1 MSLPPTDSD
10 WKIRQVIYACLVAT
24 GCAPDT
30 RDIAAR
36 FDLRPAQAQAALQRL
51 HDAHALVLAD
61 DGAVLMA
68 HPLSAVQTDYRAR
81 IDGRWLYANCAW
93 DSLGIPAMLGDDA
106 QIEAL
111 HPLTRQP
118 IRFAIR
124 GGQLVGAEDGLVHFA
139 QPFRHWYDDIV
150 ET

>member
-1 MSLPPTDSD
+1 LTPTEAD
-10 WKIRQVIYACLVAT
+10 WQIRQHIYARLVAT
-24 GCAPDT
+24 GRAPDI
-30 RDIAAR
+30 RDIAAQ
-36 FDLRPAQAQAALQRL
+36 FDIQPAHAQAALQRL

-61 DGAVLMA
+61 GGAVLMA

-93 DSLGIPAMLGDDA
+93 DSLGIPAMLGQDA

-111 HPLTRQP
+111 HPSTRQP
-118 IRFAIR
+118 IRYAIS
-124 GGQLVGAEDGLVHFA
+124 GGQLVGAEGGLVHFA

>member
-1 MSLPPTDSD
+1 MSLTPTDSD
-10 WKIRQVIYACLVAT
+10 WQIRQYIYARLLAT
-24 GCAPDT
+24 GCAPDIH
-30 RDIAAR
+30 DIAVR
-36 FDLRPAQAQAALQRL
+36 FALRPSQTQAALRRL

-68 HPLSAVQTDYRAR
+68 HPLSTVQTDYRAR

-93 DSLGIPAMLGDDA
+93 DALGIPAMLGSDA

-118 IRFAIR
+118 IRFAISA
-124 GGQLVGAEDGLVHFA
+124 GQLVGAEGGLVHFA